1 MICQNAFFI
10 FVNSKSFD
18 LMDKFLIVG
27 LGNPGEKY
35 YNTRHNIGF
44 ELVDFICKKHE
55 SEFKTNRLGQ
65 ISKISIKGRKV
76 LLLKPNTFM
85 NLSGKSVKY
94 WMLQENIK
102 LKNIL
107 IISDDLNLPLGKIR
121 FRAKG
126 SSGGHNGLENI
137 EQALNSLEYPRLKIG
152 IGNDK
157 NSNQIDFVL
166 GIFNSNE
173 YDIIHSN
180 FDLISK
186 SINSFILSG
195 ITLTMNN
202 FNN

>member
-1 MICQNAFFI
+1 
-10 FVNSKSFD
+10 
-18 LMDKFLIVG
+18 MDKFLIVG

-44 ELVDFICKKHE
+44 ELLDFICKKHE
-55 SEFKTNRLGQ
+55 SEFETNRLGQ

-137 EQALNSLEYPRLKIG
+137 AQALNSLEYPRLRIG

-195 ITLTMNN
+195 ITITMNN

>member
-1 MICQNAFFI
+1 
-10 FVNSKSFD
+10 
-18 LMDKFLIVG
+18 MDKFLIVG

-44 ELVDFICKKHE
+44 ELLDFICKKYE
-55 SEFKTNRLGQ
+55 SDFETNRLGQ

-94 WMLQENIK
+94 WMQQEKIK

-137 EQALNSLEYPRLKIG
+137 EQALNSLEYSRLRIG
-152 IGNDK
+152 IGNNK
-157 NSNQIDFVL
+157 NSNQIDYVL
-166 GIFNSNE
+166 GIFKSDE
-173 YDIIHSN
+173 YEILYSN

-186 SINSFILSG
+186 SLNSFVLSG
-195 ITLTMNN
+195 ISETMNN

>member
-1 MICQNAFFI
+1 
-10 FVNSKSFD
+10 
-18 LMDKFLIVG
+18 MDKFLIVG

-44 ELVDFICKKHE
+44 ELLDFICKKHE
-55 SEFKTNRLGQ
+55 SEFEANRLGQ

-137 EQALNSLEYPRLKIG
+137 AQALNSLEYPRLRIG

-195 ITLTMNN
+195 ITITMNN

>member
-1 MICQNAFFI
+1 
-10 FVNSKSFD
+10 
-18 LMDKFLIVG
+18 MDKFLIVG

-44 ELVDFICKKHE
+44 ELLDFICKKHE
-55 SEFKTNRLGQ
+55 SEFETNRLGQ

-137 EQALNSLEYPRLKIG
+137 AQALNSLEYPRLRIG

-195 ITLTMNN
+195 ISITMNN

>member
-1 MICQNAFFI
+1 
-10 FVNSKSFD
+10 
-18 LMDKFLIVG
+18 MDKFLIVG

-44 ELVDFICKKHE
+44 ELLDFICKKHE
-55 SEFKTNRLGQ
+55 SEFETNRLGQ

-137 EQALNSLEYPRLKIG
+137 AQALNSLQYPRLRIG

-195 ITLTMNN
+195 ITITMNN

>member
-1 MICQNAFFI
+1 MY
-10 FVNSKSFD
+10 K
-18 LMDKFLIVG
+18 
-27 LGNPGEKY
+27 
-35 YNTRHNIGF
+35 R
-44 ELVDFICKKHE
+44 
-55 SEFKTNRLGQ
+55 Q

-137 EQALNSLEYPRLKIG
+137 AQALNSLEYPRLRIG

-195 ITLTMNN
+195 ISITMNN

>member
-1 MICQNAFFI
+1 MLFLFL
-10 FVNSKSFD
+10 FTVNHL

-44 ELVDFICKKHE
+44 ELLDFICKKYE
-55 SEFKTNRLGQ
+55 SDFETNRLGQ

-94 WMLQENIK
+94 WMQQEKIK
-102 LKNIL
+102 LENIL

-137 EQALNSLEYPRLKIG
+137 EQALNSLEYSRLRIG
-152 IGNDK
+152 IGNNK

-166 GIFNSNE
+166 GIFKIDE
-173 YDIIHSN
+173 YEILYSN

-186 SINSFILSG
+186 SLNSFVLSG
-195 ITLTMNN
+195 ISETMNN

>member
-10 FVNSKSFD
+10 FVNSKSFV

-44 ELVDFICKKHE
+44 ELLDFICKKHE
-55 SEFKTNRLGQ
+55 SEFETNRLGQ

-137 EQALNSLEYPRLKIG
+137 AQALNSLEYPRLRIG

-195 ITLTMNN
+195 ITITMNN

>member
-1 MICQNAFFI
+1 MLFLFL
-10 FVNSKSFD
+10 FTVNHL

-44 ELVDFICKKHE
+44 ELLDFICKKYE
-55 SEFKTNRLGQ
+55 SDFETNRLGQ

-94 WMLQENIK
+94 WMQQEKIK

-137 EQALNSLEYPRLKIG
+137 EQALNSLEYSRLRIG
-152 IGNDK
+152 IGNNK

-166 GIFNSNE
+166 GIFKSDE
-173 YDIIHSN
+173 YEILYSN

-186 SINSFILSG
+186 SLNSFVLSG
-195 ITLTMNN
+195 ISETMNN

>member
-1 MICQNAFFI
+1 
-10 FVNSKSFD
+10 
-18 LMDKFLIVG
+18 MDKFLIVG

-44 ELVDFICKKHE
+44 ELIDFICKKHE
-55 SEFKTNRLGQ
+55 SEFETNRLGQ

-76 LLLKPNTFM
+76 LLLKPNTFI

-137 EQALNSLEYPRLKIG
+137 AQALNSLEYPRLRIG

-195 ITLTMNN
+195 ITITMNN

>member
-1 MICQNAFFI
+1 MLFLFL
-10 FVNSKSFD
+10 FTVNHL

-44 ELVDFICKKHE
+44 ELLDFICKKYE
-55 SEFKTNRLGQ
+55 SDFETNRLGQ

-94 WMLQENIK
+94 WMQQEKIK

-137 EQALNSLEYPRLKIG
+137 EQALNSLEYSRLRIG
-152 IGNDK
+152 IGNNK
-157 NSNQIDFVL
+157 NSNQIDYVL
-166 GIFNSNE
+166 GIFKSDE
-173 YDIIHSN
+173 YEILYSN

-186 SINSFILSG
+186 SLNSFVLSG
-195 ITLTMNN
+195 ISETMNN

>member
-1 MICQNAFFI
+1 
-10 FVNSKSFD
+10 
-18 LMDKFLIVG
+18 MDKFLIVG

-55 SEFKTNRLGQ
+55 SEFETNRLGQ

-137 EQALNSLEYPRLKIG
+137 EQALNSLEYPRLRIG

-195 ITLTMNN
+195 ITVTMNN

>member
-1 MICQNAFFI
+1 MLFLFLLKQNYY
-10 FVNSKSFD
+10 
-18 LMDKFLIVG
+18 MDKFLIVG
-27 LGNPGEKY
+27 LGNPDEKY
-35 YNTRHNIGF
+35 RNTRHNIGF
-44 ELVDFICKKHE
+44 EILDFICEKYE
-55 SEFKTNRLGQ
+55 SKFETERLGQ
-65 ISKISIKGRKV
+65 IAKISVKGRKV
-76 LLLKPNTFM
+76 LLLKPNTYM
-85 NLSGKSVKY
+85 NLSGKSVLY
-94 WMLQENIK
+94 WMKQENIVTERV
-102 LKNIL
+102 L

-121 FRAKG
+121 YRAKG

-137 EQALNSLEYPRLKIG
+137 GQALNSLEYPRLRIG

-180 FDLISK
+180 FDLMSK

-195 ITLTMNN
+195 ITITMNN

>member
-10 FVNSKSFD
+10 FVYSKSSD

-35 YNTRHNIGF
+35 HNTRHNIGF
-44 ELVDFICKKHE
+44 ELLDFICKKHE
-55 SEFKTNRLGQ
+55 SEFETNRLGQ

-137 EQALNSLEYPRLKIG
+137 EQALNSLEYPRLRIG

-195 ITLTMNN
+195 ITVTMNN

>member
-1 MICQNAFFI
+1 
-10 FVNSKSFD
+10 
-18 LMDKFLIVG
+18 MDKFLIVG

-35 YNTRHNIGF
+35 YDTRHNIGF
-44 ELVDFICKKHE
+44 ELLDFICKKHE
-55 SEFKTNRLGQ
+55 SEFETNRLGQ
-65 ISKISIKGRKV
+65 ISKLLIKGRKV

-94 WMLQENIK
+94 WMQQENIK

-137 EQALNSLEYPRLKIG
+137 EQALNSLEYPRLRIG

-166 GIFNSNE
+166 GIFNSDE
-173 YDIIHSN
+173 YNIIHSN

-195 ITLTMNN
+195 ITITMNN